1 MNIHDSCDGKSSR
14 FIGFLGEVS
23 EWFHPMVTLPETN
36 SSHLKIG
43 HPERKWIFQPSIFGC
58 ELLVSGRVIGA
69 SDWCYYR
76 RQTPF
81 VGKELKTPH
90 RSVLLLDGTMRVRK
104 ISPRN
109 IRHPFTQHILHI
121 ILSRCE
127 NSFHSL

>member
-90 RSVLLLDGTMRVRK
+90 RSVLLLDGTMRVRIYGILLPSIFY
-104 ISPRN
+104 IS
-109 IRHPFTQHILHI
+109 
-121 ILSRCE
+121 S
-127 NSFHSL
+127 